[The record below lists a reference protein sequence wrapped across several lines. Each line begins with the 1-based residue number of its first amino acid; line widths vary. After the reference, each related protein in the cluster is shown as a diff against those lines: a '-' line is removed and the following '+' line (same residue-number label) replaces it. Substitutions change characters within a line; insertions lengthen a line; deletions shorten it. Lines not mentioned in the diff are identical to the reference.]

1 MFHALPT
8 RKVVRQPHAR
18 GAGSSPPRDRSPACK
33 KQKLFSITARYFFSK
48 KFSQAAFHTHPPLSS
63 MIIGKL
69 YRINMYSFL
78 NQIAHNGS
86 SEPLSN
92 SNTPFLF
99 TIYFLP
105 AKKSQ
110 RLDRFWPGW

>member
-1 MFHALPT
+1 
-8 RKVVRQPHAR
+8 
-18 GAGSSPPRDRSPACK
+18 
-33 KQKLFSITARYFFSK
+33 
-48 KFSQAAFHTHPPLSS
+48 
-63 MIIGKL
+63 MIIGKS